1 MSRPCNFRFHSYV
14 GAMHRHENVDSIH
27 LVNTKQ
33 FAAQFAAQPLVV
45 RVEKRMR
52 A

>member
-33 FAAQFAAQPLVV
+33 FAAQPLVV